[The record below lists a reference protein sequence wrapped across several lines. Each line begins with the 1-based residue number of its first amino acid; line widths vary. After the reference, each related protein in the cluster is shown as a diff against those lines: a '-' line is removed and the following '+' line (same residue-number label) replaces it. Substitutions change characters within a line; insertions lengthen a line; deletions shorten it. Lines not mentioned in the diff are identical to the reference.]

1 MMITNL
7 DMSREKLI
15 TVYEIPEFTEGDPYI
30 RVPSVIDR
38 AVSTVREDR
47 ETGEYITLW
56 EEKLRYPY
64 KTKVASKLIV
74 KTTKRAYTFILK
86 LDDSL
91 SFCWN
96 GQNLPII
103 FWSFLG
109 ISKDSPCGLIASKW
123 HDNLLYYKKEFLKE
137 IRAEIPQYTIGEFRR
152 LTSLI
157 FRQLLVNNGVGRIKA
172 CIMSYFVDMWQ
183 RVSPKWHGVK

>member
-1 MMITNL
+1 MTNL
-7 DMSREKLI
+7 IMSRERLI

-30 RVPSVIDR
+30 RVPSTIDR
-38 AVSTVREDR
+38 AVSTIREDR

-86 LDDSL
+86 LDDSS

-96 GQNLPII
+96 GQNLPVAL
-103 FWSFLG
+103 WSFLG
-109 ISKDSPCGLIASKW
+109 ISKDSSCGLTASKW

-137 IRAEIPQYTIGEFRR
+137 IREEIPHYTTGEFRR

-157 FRQLLVNNGVGRIKA
+157 FRQLLINNGVGRIKA
-172 CIMSYFVDMWQ
+172 GIMSYFVDMWQ